1 VLDVRRKYVA
11 PTTLRDPLPS
21 WRNSTLLVGEAAGAG

>member
-1 VLDVRRKYVA
+1 VLDARRKYVA
-11 PTTLRDPLPS
+11 STTLRDPLP